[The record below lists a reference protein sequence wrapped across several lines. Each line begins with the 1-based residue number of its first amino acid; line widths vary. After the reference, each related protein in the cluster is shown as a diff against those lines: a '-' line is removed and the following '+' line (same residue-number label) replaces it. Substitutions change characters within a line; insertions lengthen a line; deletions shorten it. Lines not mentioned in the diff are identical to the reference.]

1 MTVAECVKNAMM
13 WRGVS
18 PDHTDRLLEEARR
31 WMNEKFDAY
40 DAFTMKKRGIRF
52 YSGDDLSAFLLY
64 EAKGEHM
71 SVLWFRPGDIV
82 QPDGEYAD
90 GYHGKEWTYG
100 IVEGYRRTS
109 HPTYGDT
116 WDIVLKTG
124 PGKKTVVEAA
134 DCKKLK
140 IAKIPPELLSL
151 AAANCPLLNGGCDG
165 K

>member
-18 PDHTDRLLEEARR
+18 PDHTDKLLDEARR
-31 WMNEKFDAY
+31 WMNEKFDAG
-40 DAFTMKKRGIRF
+40 DDFTVKKRGIRF

-64 EAKGEHM
+64 EAKSEHM

-82 QPDGEYAD
+82 QPDG
-90 GYHGKEWTYG
+90 HGKEWSYG

-124 PGKKTVVEAA
+124 PGTKTVVEAA